1 MKTGIKFT
9 LPTITKSMGF
19 SSTNAQLTSAPPYVA
34 AAISAVV
41 LARLSDRF
49 YWRMPFVVIPM
60 VLVTIAY
67 SVILS
72 LDGALA
78 AKKGVAY
85 FSVVLA
91 VMGIYPI
98 QAAAAAW
105 NSNNI
110 APASRR
116 AVGIALMNCVGN
128 VGGIVGSFMY
138 LESEKPKYP
147 TGFGLSLAFGA
158 SGIVVALLLEWSYK
172 IANKRKEKLV
182 EEAKTRY
189 TEEELFD
196 MGDKSPMFKHVL

>member
-1 MKTGIKFT
+1 
-9 LPTITKSMGF
+9 MGF

-34 AAISAVV
+34 AAISAIVF
-41 LARLSDRF
+41 ARLSDRF

-60 VLVTIAY
+60 GIVTIAY
-67 SVILS
+67 SVIIS
-72 LDGALA
+72 LHGQLA

-91 VMGIYPI
+91 VIGIYPI
-98 QAAAAAW
+98 QAAAASW
-105 NSNNI
+105 NANNI

-116 AVGIALMNCVGN
+116 AIGIALMNCVGN

-138 LESEKPKYP
+138 LESEKPKYY

-158 SGIVVALLLEWSYK
+158 TGVIVALLLEWSYK
-172 IANKRKEKLV
+172 FANSKKEKIA
-182 EEAKTRY
+182 EEAKEKY

-196 MGDKSPMFKHVL
+196 MGDKSPLFKHVL